1 MIQVK
6 KMGLRA
12 GVFSFSVTFAV
23 LFCGAF
29 IASTGSS
36 LAAEKVA
43 IGVLTDGPADG
54 FDKIKELFVE
64 ELVALTRGEFEL
76 EFPKSAELDG
86 DWSIEKIAASF
97 DSLQKN
103 PDVDMVLAMGFVSSL
118 VVARS
123 EHPVKPTFAPL
134 VLNSNL
140 FNLPRS
146 DGTSGVRNLN
156 YLTEDIRFADDVL
169 TFREIVP
176 FQSLAMIVDSTI
188 FESVP
193 ELAAEGRR
201 WARELGIE
209 LTYVVN
215 SEENE
220 DVVAKIPD
228 HVQAVMVAAVPR
240 LNASARQQLIY
251 HLNAEN
257 LPSYSLIG
265 TTPVEKGMLAATA
278 LDSDWKRLARKNAL
292 NMQSVLLG
300 DNAGDLPVIFKHKR
314 QLTINMETA
323 RKIGVYPRFD
333 VLSSA
338 QLLSEENYPEEVE
351 WTLSSVAHEALRS
364 NLEIQSS
371 IAGIN
376 ATGEDVNQARALLMP
391 QFDSSLGVTELDSNG
406 VAVQSGSASD
416 TTTSAGISGSQIIY
430 SESTRA
436 GVDIQER
443 LQQSRLSGHRIV
455 ELDIIQQA
463 TLAFLNFLKAQTF
476 VDIRKSSLNLSR
488 SNLDLARDRV
498 ELGSVTAAD
507 VYRWESEVATDRQN
521 LLAARAQ
528 YKQARDAL
536 NQLLRRPI
544 DENFQTSPAS
554 LKDDSLMISRKD
566 LTDIIDNSRSFDLMG
581 DFMVIRGKQSSPE
594 LQQLNYQIAAIERE
608 LLSDRKSY
616 WSPDVNLTGKIDYII
631 DESPQLANSREDE
644 SDWQVRISL
653 SLPLFEGGA
662 RKSRISQ
669 SEYEI
674 HQLNLNRMSTEDLIE
689 LQIRR
694 NLHAVEASYPSI
706 ELAQQAAVSSAKNLA
721 LIQDNYSAGNISIIE
736 LIDARDESLSAEQNA
751 TNAVYD
757 FLIDLMNLQRTTA
770 EFDFFLDPQEIQRTI
785 EQIRYYI
792 STPQ

>member
-1 MIQVK
+1 
-6 KMGLRA
+6 MGRRSDILFA
-12 GVFSFSVTFAV
+12 TVMLVVSFFAS
-23 LFCGAF
+23 LLGGA
-29 IASTGSS
+29 GSS
-36 LAAEKVA
+36 LAAEKVS
-43 IGVLTDGPADG
+43 IGILTDGPADG
-54 FDKIKELFVE
+54 FDKIKALFVN
-64 ELVALTRGEFEL
+64 ELVALTRGEFEI
-76 EFPKSAELDG
+76 EFPQSAELDG
-86 DWSIEKIAASF
+86 NWSIEKITTSYA
-97 DSLQKN
+97 SLQN
-103 PDVDMVLAMGFVSSL
+103 NSEVDMVLTMGFVSSL
-118 VVARS
+118 VAANS
-123 EHPVKPTFAPL
+123 EPPLKPTFSPL
-134 VLNSNL
+134 VINSNL
-140 FNLPRS
+140 FKLTGS

-156 YLTEDIRFADDVL
+156 YLAEQIRFTDDIL
-169 TFREIVP
+169 TFREVVP
-176 FQSLAMIVDSTI
+176 FQSLAVIVDSTI
-188 FESVP
+188 FEYAP
-193 ELAAEGRR
+193 ELVNEGSR
-201 WARELGIE
+201 WAQELGID
-209 LTYVVN
+209 LTYVLN
-215 SEENE
+215 TKENE

-228 HVQAVMVAAVPR
+228 HVQAVIVAPVPR
-240 LNASARQQLIY
+240 LNAAARQQLIY
-251 HLNAEN
+251 HLNAEK

-265 TTPVEKGMLAATA
+265 TTPVNQGMLAATA
-278 LDSDWKRLARKNAL
+278 PDSDWKRLARKNAL

-300 DNAGDLPVIFKHKR
+300 ANAGDLPVIFKHKR

-338 QLLSEENYPEEVE
+338 QLVNEENYPDKVE
-351 WTLSSVAHEALRS
+351 WTLSAVAHEALRS
-364 NLEIQSS
+364 NLDVQSS

-391 QFDSSLGVTELDSNG
+391 QFDSSLGVIELDPDG
-406 VAVQSGSASD
+406 VAVQSGNASD

-443 LQQSRLSGHRIV
+443 LQQSRVSGHRIV

-463 TLAFLNFLKAQTF
+463 TLAFLNYLKAQTF

-528 YKQARDAL
+528 YKQARDSL
-536 NQLLRRPI
+536 NQLLHRPI
-544 DENFQTSPAS
+544 DENFQTIPAS
-554 LKDDSLMISRKD
+554 LKDESLMISRKD

-581 DFMVIRGKQSSPE
+581 EFMVIRGKQSSPE

-608 LLSDRKSY
+608 LLSDTKSY
-616 WSPDVNLTGKIDYII
+616 WSPDVNLTGNIDYVI
-631 DESPQLANSREDE
+631 DESPQLANSREDQ
-644 SDWQVRISL
+644 SDWQVGISL

-674 HQLNLNRMSTEDLIE
+674 HQLNLSLMSTEDLIE
-689 LQIRR
+689 LQIRG

-706 ELAQQAAVSSAKNLA
+706 DLAQQAAVSSAKNLE

-736 LIDARDESLSAEQNA
+736 LIDARDDSLSAEQNA

-757 FLIDLMNLQRTTA
+757 FLIDLMNLQRSTA
-770 EFDFFLDPQEIQRTI
+770 EFDFFLNPQEIQRTI